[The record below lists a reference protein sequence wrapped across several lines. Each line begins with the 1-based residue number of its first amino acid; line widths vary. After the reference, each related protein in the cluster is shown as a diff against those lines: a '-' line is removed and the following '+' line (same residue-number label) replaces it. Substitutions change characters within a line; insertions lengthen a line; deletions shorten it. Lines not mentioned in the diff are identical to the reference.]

1 MGVFDLVF
9 NLISVAA
16 LAWVCILFY
25 FALEEYKGGNSFC
38 FSSDNVDKTN
48 QVFIDGYNKVKSLVS
63 PEPFEER
70 ELNPHD
76 FDYMSGEERQLH
88 TAMPSDTPGASTD
101 EGNYEDELVK
111 EWLDE
116 SVVSQHLQYLKDSN
130 QSTSGASSQ
139 VERSDRQDVV
149 PQMGLR
155 RINYGKNLLSPN
167 AVTVPSFVPENDSTS
182 HTNLYKM
189 IGMQ

>member
-16 LAWVCILFY
+16 LIWVCILFY
-25 FALEEYKGGNSFC
+25 FALEDYKGGNSFC
-38 FSSDNVDKTN
+38 FSSDNVNRTN
-48 QVFIDGYNKVKSLVS
+48 QVFVDGYNKAKSMVS

-70 ELNPHD
+70 DLNPHE
-76 FDYMSGEERQLH
+76 FDYMTGEERPLY
-88 TAMPSDTPGASTD
+88 TPMSSDVPAGEG
-101 EGNYEDELVK
+101 EGNYEDDLVK

-130 QSTSGASSQ
+130 QSTSGASTQ